1 MLCVQEFCLV
11 DISIEH
17 LPNNNLVQ
25 LWNKNY
31 AKFLVIEKSVEPVFI
46 S

>member
-17 LPNNNLVQ
+17 SPNKNLVQ

-31 AKFLVIEKSVEPVFI
+31 AKFLATEKSVESAFI